1 MLDLV
6 AVREGG
12 TVADALAIALRT
24 AQHAESLGFTRYW
37 LAEHHNMAG
46 IASSATAVL
55 VGHVAGGTHRI
66 RVGSGGVMLPKVS
79 QAVMARV

>member
-12 TVADALAIALRT
+12 TVRRWAGSAGDRSLRT
-24 AQHAESLGFTRYW
+24 AQHAESLGFMRYW

-55 VGHVAGGTHRI
+55 VGTSPA
-66 RVGSGGVMLPKVS
+66 
-79 QAVMARV
+79 ARSASAWARAA